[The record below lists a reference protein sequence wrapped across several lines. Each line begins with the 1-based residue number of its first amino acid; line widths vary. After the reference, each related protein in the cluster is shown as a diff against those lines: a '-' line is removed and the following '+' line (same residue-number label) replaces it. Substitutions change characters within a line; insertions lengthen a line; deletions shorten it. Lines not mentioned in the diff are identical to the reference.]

1 MDLLRIYRA
10 IHVFHALS
18 FSMDREQT
26 SETKHHSGDILYFSF
41 AGGLMLFFYA
51 FHREDSVIMLG
62 QLFGLFI
69 YARNIYLIWL
79 HKRLTSRIVALSAA
93 EQRSYSKKPVRKC
106 RNFRGMCR
114 YGLRSFAEQPMSN
127 L

>member
-1 MDLLRIYRA
+1 MDLLRIHRA

-18 FSMDREQT
+18 FSMDRERM
-26 SETKHHSGDILYFSF
+26 SETKHHSGDIPYFSF

-51 FHREDSVIMLG
+51 FHRENPVIMLG

-79 HKRLTSRIVALSAA
+79 HKRLTSRIVALSTA
-93 EQRSYSKKPVRKC
+93 EQRSYSKNR
-106 RNFRGMCR
+106 
-114 YGLRSFAEQPMSN
+114 
-127 L
+127 